1 MIGPHSDDPI
11 AASVRAAEA
20 PRTGVTAGARFHLVA
35 LGAVLAL
42 ATVLLCHDITEPFTG
57 LHEWQSAFLST
68 AARNHLRYG
77 YAATR
82 FGVVENEDVVP
93 VEWFRYYPDHPPLVP
108 VLVSLSFQLFGEHEW
123 SARLVPI
130 VFTLGSTVLIY
141 LLGSALGGLR
151 VGLLSAFIYALLPMN
166 AYFGRVVSHEA
177 PTSFFALAMA
187 LAYLRWHRTRR
198 PMYFGLAMSALLLG
212 ALCGWPAY
220 YLAGILPLHHV
231 VSAGR
236 HRAWKV
242 FVFPLT
248 AILLFGFHL
257 ANVYWLQGPTGLTY
271 LGSKFLFRT
280 KLYLTPG
287 LEALGITPAAVT
299 FTWGEFLVK
308 QLEQADNLFT
318 PVVLILAALGLSD
331 LIRRRRGAT
340 SSDPLFLMALVLFGV
355 AHVAIFPQA
364 AWQHEYSLFYCSAP
378 LALLAGTAALSLV
391 WKAPQL
397 RVLGILGVLF
407 VVAALSRTRS
417 LYRLH
422 NHDISRLAPLVKQYT
437 RPGEQVVTNAM
448 AIYGEAPQIAYYAGR
463 DVAGPVFQPW
473 QLEGRLAAARQRP
486 FAFIL
491 SEEEQGRAELGPWLT
506 SRYSSQRA
514 EFLGK
519 WYLVFHIPPARDS
532 T

>member
-1 MIGPHSDDPI
+1 MAGSHSGDPTPARI
-11 AASVRAAEA
+11 STPASSPPGAAAV
-20 PRTGVTAGARFHLVA
+20 ARPHLVA
-35 LGAVLAL
+35 LGAVLSL
-42 ATVLLCHDITEPFTG
+42 AAVLLCHDITEPFTG

-68 AARNHLRYG
+68 AARNHVRYG
-77 YAATR
+77 YTATR

-93 VEWFRYYPDHPPLVP
+93 AEWFRYYPDHPPLVP

-130 VFTLGSTVLIY
+130 VLTLGSTVLIY
-141 LLGSALGGLR
+141 LLGNTLGGPRLG
-151 VGLLSAFIYALLPMN
+151 VLSAFVYALLPMN

-187 LAYLRWHRTRR
+187 LAYLYWHRTRR
-198 PMYFGLAMSALLLG
+198 PLYFGLALSAFVLG

-220 YLAGILPLHHV
+220 YLAGILPLHHI

-242 FVFPLT
+242 LVFPLA
-248 AILLFGFHL
+248 AILLFGLHL
-257 ANVYWLQGPTGLTY
+257 ANVYWLQGPTGLSY
-271 LGSKFLFRT
+271 LASKFLFRT
-280 KLYLTPG
+280 KLQLTPS

-299 FTWGEFLVK
+299 FTWGEFLLK
-308 QLEQADNLFT
+308 QLEQADILFT
-318 PVVLILAALGLSD
+318 PVVLILAALGLTD
-331 LIRRRRGAT
+331 LIRRRGGAT
-340 SSDPLFLMALVLFGV
+340 ASDPLFLTALAVFGV
-355 AHVAIFPQA
+355 THVALFPQA
-364 AWQHEYSLFYCSAP
+364 AWQHEYSLFYCSTS
-378 LALLAGTAALSLV
+378 LALLAATGALSLG
-391 WKAPQL
+391 WKAPGL
-397 RVLGILGVLF
+397 RALGVLGVLF
-407 VVAALSRTRS
+407 VLAALSRTRS

-463 DVAGPVFQPW
+463 DVSGPVFQAW
-473 QLEGRLAAARQRP
+473 QLERRLAAARQRP

-491 SEEEQGRAELGPWLT
+491 SEEEGWAALRPWLS
-506 SRYSSQRA
+506 SRYSSQPG

-519 WYLVFHIPPARDS
+519 RYLVFHIPPNRDPL
-532 T
+532 